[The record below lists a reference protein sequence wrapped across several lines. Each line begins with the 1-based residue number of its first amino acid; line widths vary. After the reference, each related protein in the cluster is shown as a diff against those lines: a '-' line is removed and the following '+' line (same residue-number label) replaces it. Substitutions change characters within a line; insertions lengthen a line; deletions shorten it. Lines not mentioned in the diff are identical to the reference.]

1 MSSYAVLNRS
11 AKKMLR
17 RSFLISQ
24 NCVLSITLSQ
34 LSVYSDRPN
43 EDFPEW
49 NVSVEVTG
57 ISTTLA
63 EVIIRVKRDMAYGQ
77 VRETST
83 VQLSGQTKGMHEGID
98 SGLPRAN
105 FPRKISKEDLRT
117 TAVSQN
123 K

>member
-17 RSFLISQ
+17 RSYLIVYSL
-24 NCVLSITLSQ
+24 LSITLSQ

-43 EDFPEW
+43 ENFPEW

-63 EVIIRVKRDMAYGQ
+63 EVIIRVK
-77 VRETST
+77 
-83 VQLSGQTKGMHEGID
+83 
-98 SGLPRAN
+98 
-105 FPRKISKEDLRT
+105 
-117 TAVSQN
+117 
-123 K
+123 

>member
-1 MSSYAVLNRS
+1 MYSL
-11 AKKMLR
+11 
-17 RSFLISQ
+17 
-24 NCVLSITLSQ
+24 LSITLSQ

-63 EVIIRVKRDMAYGQ
+63 EVINRCKWDMTYGQ

-83 VQLSGQTKGMHEGID
+83 VQLSGQTKGMREGID

-123 K
+123 KRRRIEKVREIPRWFNYYS